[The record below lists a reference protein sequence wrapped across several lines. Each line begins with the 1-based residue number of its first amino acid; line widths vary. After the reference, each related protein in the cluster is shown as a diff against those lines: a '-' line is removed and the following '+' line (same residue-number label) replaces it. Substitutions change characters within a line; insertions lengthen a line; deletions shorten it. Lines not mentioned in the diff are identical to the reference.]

1 MTAKDEN
8 DDGRRFLF
16 NNLGE
21 ISAAPPPVPSDTP
34 ALLITKE
41 HRRFTEFATAVRTN
55 RHIGVCYGPPGV
67 GKTLSARA
75 YAGATEWEQW
85 QRTGQTNTEPIPA
98 RVLEARTAF
107 WTPTVTISP
116 REIDRQLPRTC
127 QRISWAVEYA
137 RDGNIDV
144 FEHRDSR
151 ASGLT
156 ELLIIDEADRLKP
169 PALEQVRDY
178 YDRHTMGVILIGMPG
193 IEKRLARYPQLYSR
207 IGFAH
212 HYRTL
217 STEELTFV
225 LANRWQELGLTI
237 DPHDFTDA
245 EAIAAVARIT
255 NGNFRLIQRLFTQ
268 ITRIRDINQLHS
280 ITKEVVETARET
292 LLIGT

>member
-1 MTAKDEN
+1 MKSRLSFASTPKTDPQERNAHARQERE
-8 DDGRRFLF
+8 RRWPPLPIRRSRRDFRR
-16 NNLGE
+16 
-21 ISAAPPPVPSDTP
+21 PPPVPPDTP
-34 ALLITKE
+34 AFLITKE

-75 YAGATEWEQW
+75 YAGTTEWEQW
-85 QRTGQTNTEPIPA
+85 QRTGQTNTEPIPP

-137 RDGNIDV
+137 QDGNIDV

-193 IEKRLARYPQLYSR
+193 IEKRLARYPSSTAASASPTT
-207 IGFAH
+207 IGPSAP
-212 HYRTL
+212 RNSPSSWQTAGR
-217 STEELTFV
+217 S
-225 LANRWQELGLTI
+225 LA
-237 DPHDFTDA
+237 
-245 EAIAAVARIT
+245 
-255 NGNFRLIQRLFTQ
+255 
-268 ITRIRDINQLHS
+268 
-280 ITKEVVETARET
+280 
-292 LLIGT
+292 

>member
-8 DDGRRFLF
+8 EDGRRFLSAD
-16 NNLGE
+16 LGE
-21 ISAAPPPVPSDTP
+21 ISAAPPPVPPDTP
-34 ALLITKE
+34 AFLITKE

-85 QRTGQTNTEPIPA
+85 QRTGETNTEPVPA

-116 REIDRQLPRTC
+116 REIDRQLPRIC
-127 QRISWAVEYA
+127 QRISWAVEYVH
-137 RDGNIDV
+137 DGNIDV

-217 STEELTFV
+217 STDELTFV
-225 LANRWQELGLTI
+225 LTNRWQELGLTI
-237 DPHDFTDA
+237 DPT
-245 EAIAAVARIT
+245 T
-255 NGNFRLIQRLFTQ
+255 SPTP
-268 ITRIRDINQLHS
+268 
-280 ITKEVVETARET
+280 
-292 LLIGT
+292 